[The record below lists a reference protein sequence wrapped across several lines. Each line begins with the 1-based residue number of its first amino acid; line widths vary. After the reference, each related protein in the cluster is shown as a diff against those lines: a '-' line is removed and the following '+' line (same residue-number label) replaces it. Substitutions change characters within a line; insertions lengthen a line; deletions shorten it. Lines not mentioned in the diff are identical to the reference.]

1 MRLKF
6 IITFHALFFF
16 CTCFAQDKKT
26 VEVSSI
32 KNYRSLDSLLSIYFD
47 KVDSPHFKQIPSDSF
62 QTAVGT
68 NPWDQWYHISY
79 FYFPFHNDTHESYK
93 AILHAGK
100 GGCMRVAHVRPN
112 GKMIQEWVPDSYSG
126 YSFFRKDYFSFS
138 IPPDSTYHILI
149 RAEKQR
155 VYRTS
160 HVWIM
165 PLSFVKTFFEAYT
178 ASFFEVALLYYVAG
192 GMLLMMFLYVFAQ
205 FLLIRTPEYGYYAAY
220 ILLMVGFVVMNIV
233 EVFEINSITALG
245 TWFFFINDQLQI
257 CAYGLYFLFLRNFLR
272 TKQNYQTLDRLLR
285 IVVIILL
292 SYVVFDALNRWQD
305 AYLMH
310 WWSWTII
317 RSLLILLVP
326 YIAYRVS
333 KIEQPYALYPIF
345 GGMIFILFGL
355 LSLLESLNDSVTHAW
370 RFPFN
375 DEMFYYFVGVAMEL
389 IFFSL
394 GLAHK
399 RRMDAI
405 EKIEAQEALKLA
417 EEREHVKNLNALTE
431 VQEQERSRFAKD
443 LHDGLGGML
452 SGVKLS
458 LSNMKGNMVLS
469 GDHVQ
474 TFERSLDMLDNSIIE
489 LRRVAHN
496 LMPEALV
503 KFGLT
508 AALKDFCDFVN
519 GSKVVNVIFQQ
530 MGNDKRLDMSVEV
543 VLYRVVNELV
553 NNSLRH
559 SSASEIIIQLNYD
572 DHSLTITVED
582 NGVGFD
588 QSILEKTKGSGWP
601 NIKSR
606 IDYLKGSLDIET
618 SPGNGTAVNI
628 TIPV

>member
-1 MRLKF
+1 
-6 IITFHALFFF
+6 
-16 CTCFAQDKKT
+16 
-26 VEVSSI
+26 
-32 KNYRSLDSLLSIYFD
+32 
-47 KVDSPHFKQIPSDSF
+47 
-62 QTAVGT
+62 
-68 NPWDQWYHISY
+68 
-79 FYFPFHNDTHESYK
+79 
-93 AILHAGK
+93 
-100 GGCMRVAHVRPN
+100 
-112 GKMIQEWVPDSYSG
+112 
-126 YSFFRKDYFSFS
+126 
-138 IPPDSTYHILI
+138 
-149 RAEKQR
+149 
-155 VYRTS
+155 
-160 HVWIM
+160 
-165 PLSFVKTFFEAYT
+165 
-178 ASFFEVALLYYVAG
+178 
-192 GMLLMMFLYVFAQ
+192 
-205 FLLIRTPEYGYYAAY
+205 
-220 ILLMVGFVVMNIV
+220 
-233 EVFEINSITALG
+233 
-245 TWFFFINDQLQI
+245 
-257 CAYGLYFLFLRNFLR
+257 
-272 TKQNYQTLDRLLR
+272 
-285 IVVIILL
+285 
-292 SYVVFDALNRWQD
+292 
-305 AYLMH
+305 
-310 WWSWTII
+310 
-317 RSLLILLVP
+317 
-326 YIAYRVS
+326 
-333 KIEQPYALYPIF
+333 
-345 GGMIFILFGL
+345 
-355 LSLLESLNDSVTHAW
+355 
-370 RFPFN
+370 
-375 DEMFYYFVGVAMEL
+375 VGVAMEL

-572 DHSLTITVED
+572 DHSLTITLED

-618 SPGNGTAVNI
+618 SRGNGTAVNI